1 MQWRDD
7 TTLPSRGLSLR
18 PIGKS
23 YEWSRKTAWDQQRRF
38 GLCEECPVY
47 SRKRRKSRHSL
58 TSPQCQLRPSCT
70 AAKRLFDHIVG
81 KRQQLRRYFEAER
94 PSGLEINNQLEFG
107 GLLDGQFAGMSAFE
121 HLARQHP

>member
-1 MQWRDD
+1 MNG
-7 TTLPSRGLSLR
+7 PER
-18 PIGKS
+18 PFGISSVG
-23 YEWSRKTAWDQQRRF
+23 F

-70 AAKRLFDHIVG
+70 AAKRLFDHLVG
-81 KRQQLRRYFEAER
+81 EREQLRRYFEER
-94 PSGLEINNQLEFG
+94 PSGLEINHQLEFG

-121 HLARQHP
+121 HLARQHPGLAIDLRNAGAV